1 MSILQRAT
9 RGAIAALA
17 MTSMAA
23 CSQAGTLGSVLG
35 SVLGAGAQ
43 EVSGVIAGV
52 DTRAQQV
59 SIQQSNGQTVAIAY
73 DNATKVVYNQQTYPV
88 TSLERGDQVT
98 ARIQS
103 NGAQGYYTDQITV
116 TQSVTT
122 GGTTGAQGGNV
133 QLLQGTVRQVDQTNG
148 WFTVDVS
155 GYGTVTVTLPYN
167 TSTSDRTRFQQLR
180 SGDATRFYGVFLNQ
194 SRVELRQ
201 FY

>member
-1 MSILQRAT
+1 MSNLQRAT
-9 RGAIAALA
+9 RVALAAIAMSA
-17 MTSMAA
+17 MAA

-43 EVSGVIAGV
+43 EVSGVVAGV

-73 DNATKVVYNQQTYPV
+73 DNATRVVYNNQNYPV

-103 NGAQGYYTDQITV
+103 NGAQGYYTDLITV
-116 TQSVTT
+116 TQSVST
-122 GGTTGAQGGNV
+122 GNTGTPGGNV

-148 WFTVDVS
+148 WFTMDVS
-155 GYGTVTVTLPYN
+155 GYGTITVTLPYN
-167 TSTSDRTRFQQLR
+167 VSSSDRSRFQQLR
-180 SGDATRFYGVFLNQ
+180 PGDATRIYGVFVNQ
-194 SRVELRQ
+194 TRVEFRQ

>member
-9 RGAIAALA
+9 RGAVAALA

-116 TQSVTT
+116 TQSVSTGNT
-122 GGTTGAQGGNV
+122 GGQGGNV
-133 QLLQGTVRQVDQTNG
+133 QLLQGTVRQVDQANG
-148 WFTVDVS
+148 WFTMDVS
-155 GYGTVTVTLPYN
+155 GYGTVTVTMPYN
-167 TSTSDRTRFQQLR
+167 ATTSDRSRFQQLR
-180 SGDATRFYGVFLNQ
+180 PGDATRIYGVFLNQ
-194 SRVELRQ
+194 TRVELRQ

>member
-9 RGAIAALA
+9 RGAVAALA

-98 ARIQS
+98 ASIQS

-116 TQSVTT
+116 TQSVSTGNT
-122 GGTTGAQGGNV
+122 GGQGGNV
-133 QLLQGTVRQVDQTNG
+133 QLLQGTVRQVDQANG
-148 WFTVDVS
+148 WFTMDVS

-167 TSTSDRTRFQQLR
+167 TGSSDRSRFQQLR
-180 SGDATRFYGVFLNQ
+180 PGDATRIYGVFLNQ
-194 SRVELRQ
+194 TRVELRQ

>member
-1 MSILQRAT
+1 MSNLQRAT
-9 RGAIAALA
+9 RIALAAIAMSA
-17 MTSMAA
+17 MAA

-43 EVSGVIAGV
+43 EVSGVVAGV

-73 DNATKVVYNQQTYPV
+73 DNATRVVYNNQNYPV

-103 NGAQGYYTDQITV
+103 NGAQGYYTDLITV
-116 TQSVTT
+116 TQSVST
-122 GGTTGAQGGNV
+122 GNTGTPGGNV

-148 WFTVDVS
+148 WFTMDVS
-155 GYGTVTVTLPYN
+155 GYGTITVTLPYN
-167 TSTSDRTRFQQLR
+167 VSSSDRSRFQQLR
-180 SGDATRFYGVFLNQ
+180 PGDATRIYGVFVNQ
-194 SRVELRQ
+194 TRVEFRQ